1 MKTFKGKPVTLIGE
15 QVKVGDKVA
24 DFKVLNGNLDEVQL
38 SDFKNEYL
46 LISVVPSLDTAVCDL
61 QTKTVNEEILKND
74 KIDIEVITISNDLPF
89 AQSRWAN
96 EEELEGVIILSDY
109 LYSDFGKK
117 FGVLMEENKLLARVF
132 YILNK
137 KREIIFMLDVNE
149 QGQHLDYD
157 KLLNFINELP
167 GK

>member
-89 AQSRWAN
+89 TQSRWAN

-109 LYSDFGKK
+109 LYNDFGKK